1 MGRTNEVQAR
11 AGISSASRHRLGGSD
26 ARSILWNPC
35 ASATAVIA
43 SHDFGDAA
51 LSRLRLQPLLE
62 QRPRGP
68 EAELPLQPGRAV
80 GHHPQVV
87 QVVAGLVPAD
97 GLGLARRLE
106 VAL

>member
-1 MGRTNEVQAR
+1 MASLISDQAPIRSNRSGFTFAIPSPPAKVWRMGRTNEVQAR

-68 EAELPLQPGRAV
+68 EAELPLQ
-80 GHHPQVV
+80 
-87 QVVAGLVPAD
+87 
-97 GLGLARRLE
+97 
-106 VAL
+106 